1 MNKKFSVL
9 TKNKITKFNKSIF
22 VENDKS
28 ISHRALLIASQCI
41 GISYLTN
48 ILDSEDV
55 RNTINCLKKLGVKI
69 LKKKRNYIVY
79 GNGLG
84 SFSRYFS
91 SCFISY
97 CNCYIQFYW
106 CRLCYF
112 LNIFILNLLYYWI
125 WILKL
130 KYVDQNSK

>member
-84 SFSRYFS
+84 SFRKPKK
-91 SCFISY
+91 
-97 CNCYIQFYW
+97 N
-106 CRLCYF
+106 F
-112 LNIFILNLLYYWI
+112 L
-125 WILKL
+125 
-130 KYVDQNSK
+130 YVT